1 MFSYFQ
7 SPSVTMT
14 TFLQALS
21 LAVDK
26 QFEERKKLA
35 DCVWYSC
42 FIVVCIVNTESYIF
56 FIQTVQLMCICK
68 IDFQHLKKPGMPNL
82 VFQNIL

>member
-1 MFSYFQ
+1 MYAYCGSVSNKMFFYFQ

-26 QFEERKKLA
+26 QFEERSKLA
-35 DCVWYSC
+35 DCV
-42 FIVVCIVNTESYIF
+42 
-56 FIQTVQLMCICK
+56 
-68 IDFQHLKKPGMPNL
+68 
-82 VFQNIL
+82 